1 MSLNLANSM
10 RKQLLK
16 LGLIINP
23 LAGIGG
29 RVGLKGS
36 DGEDIQQLAMQR
48 GAIALAQ
55 ARMAQ
60 ALACI
65 VPCKEQVHIYTAAHD
80 MGENLCQRLGFTY
93 TVVSEAPAEHTCAS
107 DTEQAVR
114 QCAQQ
119 GVDLLIFAGG
129 DGTAR
134 NIYHALQQVESHT
147 VAPVIGVPAGC
158 KIHSSVYAV
167 TPAHAGELLALIIK
181 GRALSLGEASVMDID
196 EEAFRQGR
204 VKARL
209 HGYLNVPAENQ
220 FMQNMKDGG
229 VTHEALAL
237 QDIAVGIIETMEEE
251 SVYLLGSGTTP
262 KAILDE
268 LQLPA
273 TLLGIDALKN
283 QQLIGRDLG
292 EKQIL
297 ALLDKHKKVRLIT
310 TIIGGQGHLFGRG
323 NQQISPQIIKQLG
336 MKNIDII
343 ATPEKIHSL
352 NGQPL
357 RVDTGDEDLNKALYG
372 MVSVIT
378 GYDEKILY
386 RIG

>member
-1 MSLNLANSM
+1 MSLNLASSM

-16 LGLIINP
+16 TGLIINP

-48 GAIALAQ
+48 GAVPLAQ

-60 ALACI
+60 TLACI
-65 VPCKEQVHIYTAAHD
+65 APYKAQVHIYTAAHD
-80 MGENLCQRLGFTY
+80 MGESLCRRLGFAY

-107 DTEQAVR
+107 DTEHAVR
-114 QCAQQ
+114 QCVAQ

-134 NIYHALQQVESHT
+134 NIYHALQGVESYT
-147 VAPVIGVPAGC
+147 VPPVIGVPAGC

-196 EEAFRQGR
+196 EDAFRQDN

-209 HGYLNVPAENQ
+209 HGYLKVPAENQ
-220 FMQNMKDGG
+220 FMQNMKEGG
-229 VTHEALAL
+229 VSHETLAL
-237 QDIAVGIIETMEEE
+237 QDIAVGMIEAMEEDT
-251 SVYLLGSGTTP
+251 VYLLGSGTTP

-268 LQLPA
+268 MQLPA
-273 TLLGIDALKN
+273 TLLGIDAVKN
-283 QQLIGRDLG
+283 QQLIAQDLG

-297 ALLDKHKKVRLIT
+297 QLLDKYKKVRLIT

-323 NQQISPQIIKQLG
+323 NQQISPQIIKRLG

-343 ATPEKIHSL
+343 ATAEKIHSL
-352 NGQPL
+352 NGQPV
-357 RVDTGDEDLNKALYG
+357 RVDTGDENLNKMLYG
-372 MVSVIT
+372 MVSVTT
-378 GYDEKILY
+378 GYDEKIFY

>member
-1 MSLNLANSM
+1 MSLSLANNT
-10 RKQLLK
+10 RKKLLK
-16 LGLIINP
+16 AGLIINP

-48 GAIALAQ
+48 GAVALAQ
-55 ARMAQ
+55 ERMAQ

-65 VPCKEQVHIYTAAHD
+65 VALKEQVHIYTAAHD
-80 MGENLCQRLGFTY
+80 MGENLCRHLGFTY
-93 TVVSEAPAEHTCAS
+93 TVVSQAPAEYTCAS
-107 DTEQAVR
+107 DTEYAVQ
-114 QCAQQ
+114 QCVEQ

-134 NIYHALQQVESHT
+134 NIYHALQCVDSHT
-147 VAPVIGVPAGC
+147 VPPVIGVPAGC

-181 GRALSLGEASVMDID
+181 GRALLLAEASVMDID
-196 EEAFRQGR
+196 EAEFRQDR
-204 VKARL
+204 VKAQL

-220 FMQNMKDGG
+220 FMQNMKEGG
-229 VTHEALAL
+229 ICHEALAL
-237 QDIAVGIIETMEEE
+237 QEIAAGIVEMMEADT
-251 SVYLLGSGTTP
+251 VYLVGSGTTP
-262 KAILDE
+262 GAILDE
-268 LQLPA
+268 MQLQA
-273 TLLGIDALKN
+273 TLLGIDAVKN
-283 QQLIGRDLG
+283 QQLIARDLS

-297 ALLDKHKKVRLIT
+297 QLLDKHKKVRLIT

-323 NQQISPQIIKQLG
+323 NQQISPQIIKRLG

-343 ATPEKIHSL
+343 ATVEKIHSL
-352 NGQPL
+352 NGQPV
-357 RVDTGDEDLNKALYG
+357 RVDTGDENLNKKLYG
-372 MVSVIT
+372 TVSIIT